1 MTRAS
6 WTRCALL
13 ALVVLVSCSRSRATP
28 SGPAARV
35 VSLSPSTS
43 ETIYAVGAEA
53 ALVGRSKF
61 CDYPPAITKLPQV
74 GGYVDASLEAILVL
88 RPDLVIGAR
97 GPSGPGL
104 TEKLGAR
111 GIATYFPETESFA
124 QIDEMILGVGART
137 GHDAD
142 ARRVVVDLDARVA
155 GIERA
160 VAGKAR
166 PRVLLVYGIEPIV
179 AAGPH
184 TFADEMVRRAGGDNV
199 VANGTGYPTLGLE
212 SVIALDPDVVLN
224 AAMGEANAA
233 EAISKDAPGWS
244 SVRAVKAGRVVSLP
258 DAVVMRPGPRVA
270 EGLRVVARALHP
282 DVALP

>member
-1 MTRAS
+1 MKLPA
-6 WTRCALL
+6 WALVAIF
-13 ALVVLVSCSRSRATP
+13 ALVVLASCSRGRGAS

-43 ETIYAVGAEA
+43 EAIYAVGAQS

-61 CDYPPAITKLPQV
+61 CDYPPAIAKLPQV

-111 GIATYFPETESFA
+111 GITTYFPETESFA

-142 ARRVVVDLDARVA
+142 ARRVVVALDARVA
-155 GIERA
+155 DIERA
-160 VAGKAR
+160 LAGKTR
-166 PRVLLVYGIEPIV
+166 PRVLLVFGVEPIV

-184 TFADEMVRRAGGDNV
+184 TFADEMVRRAGGENV
-199 VANGTGYPTLGLE
+199 VTDGTGYPTLGLE
-212 SVIALDPDVVLN
+212 RVMALDPDVVLN
-224 AAMGEANAA
+224 AAMGEAQAA
-233 EAISKDAPGWS
+233 EAISKSAPGWS
-244 SVRAVKAGRVVSLP
+244 SVRAVKTGRVVSVT
-258 DAVVMRPGPRVA
+258 DEAVLRPGPRIA
-270 EGLRVVARALHP
+270 DGLRVVARALHP

>member
-1 MTRAS
+1 MKLPA
-6 WTRCALL
+6 WALV
-13 ALVVLVSCSRSRATP
+13 ALVVLASCSRSRGTS

-43 ETIYAVGAEA
+43 EAIYAVGAQA

-61 CDYPPAITKLPQV
+61 CDYPPEIAKLPQV

-111 GIATYFPETESFA
+111 GISTYFPETESFA

-142 ARRVVVDLDARVA
+142 ARRVVVALDARVA
-155 GIERA
+155 DIERA
-160 VAGKAR
+160 LAGKAR
-166 PRVLLVYGIEPIV
+166 PRVLLVFGVEPIV

-184 TFADEMVRRAGGDNV
+184 TFADEMVRRAGGENV
-199 VANGTGYPTLGLE
+199 VADGTGYPTLGLE
-212 SVIALDPDVVLN
+212 RVMALDPDVVLN
-224 AAMGEANAA
+224 AAMGEAQAA
-233 EAISKDAPGWS
+233 EAISKSAPGWS
-244 SVRAVKAGRVVSLP
+244 SVRAVKTGRVVSVT
-258 DAVVMRPGPRVA
+258 DEAVLRPGPRIA
-270 EGLRVVARALHP
+270 DGLRVVARALHP
-282 DVALP
+282 DIALP